1 MSLSCRKCS
10 FEISSAT
17 INLYS
22 AQYNKVHKNLHN
34 LQHQFRMD
42 VCPKSKKVL
51 GRVYFIDTFKCCSHS
66 RHDLPD
72 KPKEVQHESYVM

>member
-22 AQYNKVHKNLHN
+22 AQYNKVDKNIHN

-42 VCPKSKKVL
+42 VCPKSKKSV
-51 GRVYFIDTFKCCSHS
+51 GQSVFY
-66 RHDLPD
+66 
-72 KPKEVQHESYVM
+72 